1 MRPMEAILFDWDGTL
16 VDTLGALYR
25 ANVAVM
31 DAFGL
36 PFDDDLYRRHF
47 APDWRL
53 MYRRLGIPDHRLDEA
68 NEHWLAAY
76 DDGVSSVLFEGA
88 AEAVGRLAGA
98 GRRLGLVTAG
108 DRAVVEPQL
117 ERLDL
122 ARHFEVTVYGDDL
135 AVHKPDPAPLRRALE
150 GLGLGDRPAEATYVG
165 DVPDDMRM
173 ARRVGAHGVGIVSAL
188 SDAPSLTA
196 AGADEIASSVAEW
209 VDRALG
215 IMRVDRTPRAPAV

>member
-1 MRPMEAILFDWDGTL
+1 MEAILFDWDGTL

-36 PFDDDLYRRHF
+36 PFDDTLYRRHF

-76 DDGVSSVLFEGA
+76 DDGVSSVLFDGA
-88 AEAVGRLAGA
+88 AEAVRRLAAA

-117 ERLDL
+117 ERMGL
-122 ARHFEVTVYGDDL
+122 AAHFEVAVYGDDL
-135 AVHKPDPAPLRRALE
+135 PVHKPDPAPLRLALD
-150 GLGLGDRPAEATYVG
+150 GLGLGDRPAVASYVG

-173 ARRVGAHGVGIVSAL
+173 ARRVGVHGVGIVSAL
-188 SDAPSLTA
+188 SDAATLTA

-215 IMRVDRTPRAPAV
+215 IMRVDRMPRAPAI